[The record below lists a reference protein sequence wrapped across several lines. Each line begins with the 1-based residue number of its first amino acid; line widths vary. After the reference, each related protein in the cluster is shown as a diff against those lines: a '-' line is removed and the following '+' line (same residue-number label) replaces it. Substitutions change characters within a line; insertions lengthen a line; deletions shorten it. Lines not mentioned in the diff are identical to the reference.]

1 MPDLSNAEIS
11 VEGEYGYCLV
21 CGESFHWEQLTNLA
35 SGSYCEA
42 DVPRLYGISKNGQRP
57 YVYFGHDPDHQF
69 GNDYGDRLLRIN
81 QRQQPDEA
89 WAIVGPFTDVEREQH
104 LATADEADM
113 GHDTALERDTFGD
126 AL

>member
-11 VEGEYGYCLV
+11 VEGEHGECLV

-35 SGSYCEA
+35 AGSYCDA
-42 DVPRLYGISKNGQRP
+42 DVPEPYTVQVTKIAGGHYRLSCRGWRFSMLSLVADVKKAAEHHEAS
-57 YVYFGHDPDHQF
+57 HDS
-69 GNDYGDRLLRIN
+69 GD
-81 QRQQPDEA
+81 
-89 WAIVGPFTDVEREQH
+89 
-104 LATADEADM
+104 DEADM